1 MDLRTRVELTK
12 AIAALGTGK
21 ILGTRIDIRDMGVG
35 YPTDKIAAEEMGHAL
50 GHEIT
55 RHMVDYW
62 REDIRAIRQSMR
74 LCTTY
79 SLDVAVV
86 PAEAWSTV
94 CRFVREFMADNSDYG
109 EVFEI
114 ALDASVTPEPE

>member
-1 MDLRTRVELTK
+1 MELRSRVELTK
-12 AIAALGTGK
+12 AIAALGKGK
-21 ILGTRIDIRDMGVG
+21 VLGARIEIRDMGVS
-35 YPTDKIAAEEMGHAL
+35 YPADEIAAKDMGQAL

-55 RHMVDYW
+55 RHMVYYW

-86 PAEAWSTV
+86 PAEAWSTL
-94 CRFVREFMADNSDYG
+94 CRFVREFMADNSDPG
-109 EVFEI
+109 EAFEI
-114 ALDASVTPEPE
+114 ALDASVRPEPE